1 MKITEDFL
9 KETPFAVT
17 VCDNDGIIVYMNDKA
32 SATWE
37 ARGGASLIGKSLYD
51 CHGERATAMIKNM
64 LATGSTNA
72 YTILKNGQK
81 KLIYQSPWH
90 KDGKVA
96 GLIELSIVI
105 PEEMPHFVRG

>member
-1 MKITEDFL
+1 MEITEDFL

-17 VCDNDGIIVYMNDKA
+17 VCDNEGIIVYMNDKA

-37 ARGGASLIGKSLYD
+37 ARGGASLVGKSLYD

-72 YTILKNGQK
+72 YTIYHTEERTEETYLPK
-81 KLIYQSPWH
+81 S
-90 KDGKVA
+90 VA
-96 GLIELSIVI
+96 QGRQGGGS
-105 PEEMPHFVRG
+105 G